1 VHRIPL
7 AMATMTLPASQ
18 PTTFAQTVRQQFTH
32 ATATTRKETAGAATT
47 DNTHEAKACVALVEE
62 VFHPHEPQNE
72 EKNGEA
78 AFLPRLLDRMSFSMW
93 SKAPAK
99 SLDSEIQ
106 SLRGQ
111 QSAAAKLL
119 EEIEKETHHINQRL
133 HDKTQ
138 QAKLQ
143 PKQGFFGLACT
154 NCGPSLD
161 VNEINM
167 QAGPSS
173 RADTVELRPVLR
185 SRIIEC
191 EQSLVERDAELRQL
205 RHEVQLLRCEREM
218 FRQDEKDAVL
228 DGPGNARTSLIQR
241 YGAAFSMV
249 DGSQMK
255 VAFLAWRQHV
265 QQRALREKML
275 KRTSLALASDLTRLT
290 ALIFASWQTLVREK
304 SQAQKLMQGR
314 QRLTIGQS
322 YAAKFASQADSTTMR
337 GIVIQWWR
345 VSKESA
351 LRTHVA
357 AAQAQR
363 DTAVK
368 ETRAL
373 MPLGSTQKQG
383 AATDK
388 ACCSLM

>member
-1 VHRIPL
+1 MPTPKAESGDKQALSTQAHKG
-7 AMATMTLPASQ
+7 ASSFLESVSPWSTRSQ
-18 PTTFAQTVRQQFTH
+18 ETTD
-32 ATATTRKETAGAATT
+32 AATT
-47 DNTHEAKACVALVEE
+47 DNTQEAQACVALIEE
-62 VFHPHEPQNE
+62 VFHPHEPQND

-93 SKAPAK
+93 SKASPK

-138 QAKLQ
+138 QAKVQ
-143 PKQGFFGLACT
+143 PSKGFLGLACT
-154 NCGPSLD
+154 HCGPSLD

-185 SRIIEC
+185 SRIKEC

-205 RHEVQLLRCEREM
+205 RHEVHLLRSEKEM
-218 FRQDEKDAVL
+218 IRQDEKDAVL
-228 DGPGNARTSLIQR
+228 DGPRNARTSLIQR

-249 DGSQMK
+249 DGSQLK
-255 VAFLAWRQHV
+255 VTFLAWRQHV
-265 QQRALREKML
+265 QQRALREKIL
-275 KRTSLALASDLTRLT
+275 KRTSLALVSDSTRT
-290 ALIFASWQTLVREK
+290 AALIFASWQTLVRENK
-304 SQAQKLMQGR
+304 QAQKLRQER
-314 QRLTIGQS
+314 QRLIIGQS
-322 YAAKFASQADSTTMR
+322 YAAKFASQADSTSMR
-337 GIVIQWWR
+337 AIVIEWWR
-345 VSKESA
+345 ASKESA
-351 LRTHVA
+351 LRAHVA
-357 AAQAQR
+357 AAQAKR
-363 DTAVK
+363 DTTVK
-368 ETRAL
+368 ETTAL
-373 MPLGSTQKQG
+373 MPKVPTQKQG

>member
-1 VHRIPL
+1 
-7 AMATMTLPASQ
+7 MATMTLPTSG
-18 PTTFAQTVRQQFTH
+18 PTTFEQTVRQQFMQT
-32 ATATTRKETAGAATT
+32 TATTRKETAGLATS
-47 DNTHEAKACVALVEE
+47 DNTHEAKACLALVEE
-62 VFHPHEPQNE
+62 VFHPHEPQNA
-72 EKNGEA
+72 EKNEEA
-78 AFLPRLLDRMSFSMW
+78 SFLPRLLDRMSFSMW
-93 SKAPAK
+93 SKAPAE

-143 PKQGFFGLACT
+143 PNKGFFGLACT

-173 RADTVELRPVLR
+173 RGDTVELRPVLR
-185 SRIIEC
+185 SRIMEC

-205 RHEVQLLRCEREM
+205 RHEIQLLRCEKEM

-228 DGPGNARTSLIQR
+228 DGPGNLRTLLIQR

-255 VAFLAWRQHV
+255 VAFLAWRQHLK
-265 QQRALREKML
+265 QRALREKML
-275 KRTSLALASDLTRLT
+275 KRTSLALASDSTRLT
-290 ALIFASWQTLVREK
+290 ALIFASWQTLVREQ
-304 SQAQKLMQGR
+304 SQAQKMRQER
-314 QRLTIGQS
+314 QRLIIGQS

-337 GIVIQWWR
+337 AIIVGWWR

-351 LRTHVA
+351 LRAHVA
-357 AAQAQR
+357 AAQAKR

-368 ETRAL
+368 ETTAL

-383 AATDK
+383 SATDK